1 MCACAQ
7 QAEEF
12 QEVVTI
18 MREFLPE
25 AEAQLKFRSL
35 PDDEVAIMQMIEKH
49 EVLTAAPLFLQFFS
63 FVLVEPQKVIFCIKI
78 PFFSVLPPFCC
89 PADQSPPLQ

>member
-1 MCACAQ
+1 MIVYVLL

-25 AEAQLKFRSL
+25 AESQLKFRSL

-49 EVLTAAPLFLQFFS
+49 EVCRRSDKTVGLICHYRARLFFNQN
-63 FVLVEPQKVIFCIKI
+63 VLLLLLLCT
-78 PFFSVLPPFCC
+78 
-89 PADQSPPLQ
+89 

>member
-1 MCACAQ
+1 LCVC

-12 QEVVTI
+12 QEVVQI

-49 EVLTAAPLFLQFFS
+49 EVST
-63 FVLVEPQKVIFCIKI
+63 
-78 PFFSVLPPFCC
+78 
-89 PADQSPPLQ
+89 

>member
-1 MCACAQ
+1 M

-12 QEVVTI
+12 QDVVTI

-35 PDDEVAIMQMIEKH
+35 PDDEVAILQMIEKH
-49 EVLTAAPLFLQFFS
+49 EVSHVDCFLN
-63 FVLVEPQKVIFCIKI
+63 K
-78 PFFSVLPPFCC
+78 
-89 PADQSPPLQ
+89 PPLQMAFFL

>member
-1 MCACAQ
+1 
-7 QAEEF
+7 
-12 QEVVTI
+12 

-49 EVLTAAPLFLQFFS
+49 EKFEEELKNHQEHVDKIKGLAEEILSSCHPNAIRFVKYYLTITQTRW
-63 FVLVEPQKVIFCIKI
+63 
-78 PFFSVLPPFCC
+78 
-89 PADQSPPLQ
+89 DQVQ

>member
-1 MCACAQ
+1 MTELYFIVL

-25 AEAQLKFRSL
+25 AESQLKFRSL

-49 EVLTAAPLFLQFFS
+49 EVQGHIVKAFWLSIEPTFFCS
-63 FVLVEPQKVIFCIKI
+63 LLCTITC
-78 PFFSVLPPFCC
+78 
-89 PADQSPPLQ
+89 

>member
-1 MCACAQ
+1 MIVYVLL

-25 AEAQLKFRSL
+25 AESQLKFRSL

-49 EVLTAAPLFLQFFS
+49 EVCGHSDKTVGLNCLYRARLFFNQN
-63 FVLVEPQKVIFCIKI
+63 VLLLLLLCT
-78 PFFSVLPPFCC
+78 
-89 PADQSPPLQ
+89 

>member
-1 MCACAQ
+1 MMIVYVLL

-25 AEAQLKFRSL
+25 AESQLKFRSL

-49 EVLTAAPLFLQFFS
+49 EVCGCSDKTVGLNCH
-63 FVLVEPQKVIFCIKI
+63 I
-78 PFFSVLPPFCC
+78 
-89 PADQSPPLQ
+89 